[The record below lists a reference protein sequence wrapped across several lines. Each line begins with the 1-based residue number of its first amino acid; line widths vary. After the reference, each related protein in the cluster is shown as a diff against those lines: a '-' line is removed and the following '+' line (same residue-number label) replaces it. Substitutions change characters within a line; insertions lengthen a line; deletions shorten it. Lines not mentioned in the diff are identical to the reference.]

1 MLTLISL
8 TRFYYTP
15 PQISLDA
22 PPVHVDTANHIP
34 AAKIDPNSPTEA
46 LPPATPPPS
55 HILTQDTP
63 HKATPLEEGP
73 VHRHIESRGKGTSL
87 VCVCVVLLVCYRSIF
102 QRLVL
107 AVKAL

>member
-1 MLTLISL
+1 MLTLVSL

-22 PPVHVDTANHIP
+22 PPVRTDTAKHVPP
-34 AAKIDPNSPTEA
+34 AKVDPNSPAEA

-87 VCVCVVLLVCYRSIF
+87 VCVCVCVC
-102 QRLVL
+102 
-107 AVKAL
+107 